1 VNESGFSVGLL
12 LFPDMTQLDMTGP
25 YEVFARMP
33 LATVHLVWKTRDPV
47 RTDRGLAILPTT
59 TLADCPALDLVCVP
73 GGPGQVALMQD
84 AAILDWLRRQ
94 AATCRWITSVCTGS
108 LVLGAAGLLRGY
120 RATSHWLSLDQLA
133 LLGAEP
139 VAERVVMDRNRIT
152 GAGVT
157 SGIDFALF
165 VAAQIRG
172 EDVAKEIQLGIEYD
186 PAPPYAAGSPRTADP
201 ALVERVSRKLA
212 ERQQARLEVTKQAAA
227 RLAGS

>member
-1 VNESGFSVGLL
+1 MNQGEFAVGLL

-33 LATVHLVWKTRDPV
+33 RTRVHLVWKTRDAV
-47 RTDRGLAILPTT
+47 RTDRGLAMLPTT
-59 TLADCPALDLVCVP
+59 TIADCPALDLVCVP

-84 AAILDWLRRQ
+84 REVLDFLRKQ
-94 AATCRWITSVCTGS
+94 AETCRWVTSVCTGS

-120 RATSHWLSLDQLA
+120 RAACHWLSLDQLH

-157 SGIDFALF
+157 SGIDFALY
-165 VAAQIRG
+165 VAAQIHG
-172 EDVAKEIQLGIEYD
+172 EAVAKEIQLGIEYD
-186 PAPPYAAGSPRTADP
+186 PAPPFAAGSPRSADA
-201 ALVERVSRKLA
+201 ALVETVRTKLKG
-212 ERQQARLEVTKQAAA
+212 RQEAREAVT
-227 RLAGS
+227 RLAAQHLSRL